1 MLFGTAATARPTA
14 GNDVLQ
20 SAIAPQYLIN
30 AVYAL
35 YTGIFKTTQQ
45 LATRHLREKAA
56 GRRTHNSEEK

>member
-1 MLFGTAATARPTA
+1 MLFGTVATARPTA

-35 YTGIFKTTQQ
+35 YTGIFKTTQ
-45 LATRHLREKAA
+45 
-56 GRRTHNSEEK
+56 